1 MYAMIKNLT
10 QIHKGMKRTCF
21 LAVFLCLCTMLFC
34 ACERKIKEANLRIL
48 RPDMTTK
55 EVESVLGAPNRIEIG
70 PELVTKEVKTLPGT
84 RYVYEQNGQKIELL
98 FFGDRLV
105 ESSKKGVPFITGSFT
120 K

>member
-10 QIHKGMKRTCF
+10 RNHGGIKKTCF
-21 LAVFLCLCTMLFC
+21 LAISLCLCMMLFS

-55 EVESVLGAPNRIEIG
+55 EVESVLGAPNRIENATEI
-70 PELVTKEVKTLPGT
+70 PREVRMLSVT
-84 RYVYEQNGQKIELL
+84 RHVYEQNGEKVELL
-98 FFGDRLV
+98 FFGDRLA
-105 ESSKKGVPFITGSFT
+105 ESPQKGHPAITGTFT